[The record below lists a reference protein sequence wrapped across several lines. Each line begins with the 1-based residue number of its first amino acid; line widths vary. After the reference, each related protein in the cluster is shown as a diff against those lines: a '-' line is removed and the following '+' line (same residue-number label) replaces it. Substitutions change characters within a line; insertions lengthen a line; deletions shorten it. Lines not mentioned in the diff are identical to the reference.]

1 MTIEVPPPDGPE
13 PDGDPRGWM
22 AGAPLLTC
30 QRCRRC
36 GTIWYFHRTLC
47 PSCGAGDPAT
57 VVAGDRGV
65 VAATTVVRRAPT
77 PELRT
82 LAPYRVVLVDM
93 ADGFRLMA
101 HAGLAHAGLAHAGL
115 GGEPGAGA
123 GTVEIGDPVRIVFH
137 DFAGRPVPLAIPLAI
152 PLAVPDRR

>member
-30 QRCRRC
+30 QRCCRC

-47 PSCGAGDPAT
+47 PSCGAEDPVTA
-57 VVAGDRGV
+57 VAGDRGV

-101 HAGLAHAGLAHAGL
+101 HAGL
-115 GGEPGAGA
+115 GGEPGAGD
-123 GTVEIGDPVRIVFH
+123 GVVEIGDPVRIVFH
-137 DFAGRPVPLAIPLAI
+137 DFGGSPMPLAI
-152 PLAVPDRR
+152 PLAVPDRP